1 MALPAAPSSSDS
13 TSSNKDKLEVKHA
26 MLARLRRFS
35 NWFGKE
41 DNTPAEQVARDEDQP
56 KPGLGRRLSRKVV
69 PGMPRPGTFKR
80 QLSERRERLMPHEP
94 CPAERRTTSMDR
106 RRAVSARGT
115 TSSLVPPLSST
126 SLSEV
131 GVATDRPTRPK
142 DDDKGSSTTDL
153 VELPS
158 FLGDAGDPVPAPL
171 STADGFSEALFSD
184 GTAEAMA
191 VEAELEW
198 KWILNLSMHFRDHS
212 DREKFFVTYAET
224 PNRRRR
230 ITVSCDYRNGP
241 PESLEQELQKLKYQ
255 RDKSARIYEAI
266 RESLPDIQFYDT
278 VTNLKLQTTDG
289 RLHVHVTEDIH
300 EIIPYPPVSAIN
312 HLRCPRYTESDLKFD
327 SHLSG
332 FVYKMRVGG
341 EVYIKKEIPGPDTVE
356 EFLYE
361 INALQYLN
369 GSKSVIHFGGVVVD
383 DNHQYVKGL
392 LISFAEQGALI
403 DLIYDEKDRLSWKRR
418 ERWALQIVQGLSEIH
433 EGGFVQGDFT
443 LSNIVIDDKDDA
455 KIIDI
460 NRRGCPVGWEPP
472 EVTSLIES
480 GQRIGMYIGVKSDLF
495 QLGMVLW
502 ALAEEQDEP
511 EMQPRPL
518 SLRNTTRDIPQYYR
532 DLVSTCLSDRPQDRS
547 SAKELLGRFPVINDA
562 DSRPDIQARDIDP
575 SPTERCYIDPAAAVE
590 REDLVRFRELCSE
603 PDGDGLVSN
612 HGDTYVDSSCPA
624 EIRVNRSIPGAV
636 PRSHLSVGSG
646 IHDTDRMAFTGPAST
661 GESRDDSEPDAQIV
675 PVSPSDERKWEE
687 VDIDGHAYLVR
698 REELDHREVRLDPG
712 NPDAIELPSIAST
725 GAPIGPM
732 DGELAGV
739 GSHMVLNERCPTK
752 AMSQPEQQQQHNLYT
767 NNLT

>member
-1 MALPAAPSSSDS
+1 VPAVQA
-13 TSSNKDKLEVKHA
+13 T
-26 MLARLRRFS
+26 
-35 NWFGKE
+35 
-41 DNTPAEQVARDEDQP
+41 RDEDQP
-56 KPGLGRRLSRKVV
+56 RPGLGRRLSRKVV

-80 QLSERRERLMPHEP
+80 QQSERRERLMPHEP
-94 CPAERRTTSMDR
+94 CPTERRTASMDR
-106 RRAVSARGT
+106 RKAASARGT
-115 TSSLVPPLSST
+115 SSSLVPPPPSASAP
-126 SLSEV
+126 EV
-131 GVATDRPTRPK
+131 GALTDPPTRAK
-142 DDDKGSSTTDL
+142 DDDKCSSTTDL
-153 VELPS
+153 VEIPS
-158 FLGDAGDPVPAPL
+158 FLGDDTDIIPPPL
-171 STADGFSEALFSD
+171 SNIDGFSEPLFSE
-184 GTAEAMA
+184 GTADAM

-212 DREKFFVTYAET
+212 DREKFFVTYADA

-241 PESLEQELQKLKYQ
+241 PDSLEQELQKLKYQ

-289 RLHVHVTEDIH
+289 RLHVHVTEDLH
-300 EIIPYPPVSAIN
+300 EIIPYPPISAIS
-312 HLRCPRYTESDLKFD
+312 HLRCPRYTESALEFD

-332 FVYKMRVGG
+332 FVYKMRVNG

-383 DNHQYVKGL
+383 DNEQFVKGL

-443 LSNIVIDDKDDA
+443 LSNIVIDDNDDA

-472 EVTSLIES
+472 EVTALIDS

-511 EMQPRPL
+511 EVQPRPL

-532 DLVSTCLSDRPQDRS
+532 DLVSTCLSDRPQDRL
-547 SAKELLGRFPVINDA
+547 SAKELLTRFPAISDA
-562 DSRPDIQARDIDP
+562 DSRPDIQARDIGP
-575 SPTERCYIDPAAAVE
+575 SPTERRYIDPAAAVE
-590 REDLVRFRELCSE
+590 REDLDRFRELRPE
-603 PDGDGLVSN
+603 PSDGVDGLVSSR
-612 HGDTYVDSSCPA
+612 GDTYVDSSCPA
-624 EIRVNRSIPGAV
+624 EIRVNRSVPGTI
-636 PRSHLSVGSG
+636 PRSNLSIASG
-646 IHDTDRMAFTGPAST
+646 IQDTAFNGPGST

-675 PVSPSDERKWEE
+675 PVSPSDDRKWEV
-687 VDIDGHAYLVR
+687 VDIDGNPYLIQRDGLNHKHVG
-698 REELDHREVRLDPG
+698 LDPG
-712 NPDAIELPSIAST
+712 NPDAIELPGVASA

-739 GSHMVLNERCPTK
+739 GSHIVLDERP
-752 AMSQPEQQQQHNLYT
+752 SQISASI
-767 NNLT
+767 

>member
-1 MALPAAPSSSDS
+1 MTFSCMGLLATRGSPDS
-13 TSSNKDKLEVKHA
+13 TSSNNGKLGVKRT

-41 DNTPAEQVARDEDQP
+41 DNTPAEQTAQDEDQP
-56 KPGLGRRLSRKVV
+56 KPGLGRRLSKKVV
-69 PGMPRPGTFKR
+69 PGLPRPGTFKR
-80 QLSERRERLMPHEP
+80 QQSELRDRLTPHEP
-94 CPAERRTTSMDR
+94 CSTERRAASMDR
-106 RRAVSARGT
+106 RKAQSARGT
-115 TSSLVPPLSST
+115 TSSLAPPLPST
-126 SLSEV
+126 SVSEV
-131 GVATDRPTRPK
+131 GVAADHPPQNK
-142 DDDKGSSTTDL
+142 GDKGSSATDL
-153 VELPS
+153 VEVPS
-158 FLGDAGDPVPAPL
+158 FLGDDGDRAPPPL

-184 GTAEAMA
+184 GTADAMI
-191 VEAELEW
+191 EAELEW

-241 PESLEQELQKLKYQ
+241 PDSLEQELQKMKYQ

-266 RESLPDIQFYDT
+266 RESLQDIQFYDT

-300 EIIPYPPVSAIN
+300 EIIPYPPVSAIS
-312 HLRCPRYTESDLKFD
+312 HLRCPRYTESALEFD

-332 FVYKMRVGG
+332 FVYKMRANG

-361 INALQYLN
+361 INALHYLN

-383 DNHQYVKGL
+383 DDQQYVKGL

-403 DLIYDEKDRLSWKRR
+403 DLIYDEKDRLPWKRR
-418 ERWALQIVQGLSEIH
+418 ERWAWQIVQGLSEIH

-443 LSNIVIDDKDDA
+443 LSNIVIDEKDDA

-472 EVTSLIES
+472 EVTALIDS

-532 DLVSTCLSDRPQDRS
+532 DLVSTCLSDRPQDRL
-547 SAKELLGRFPVINDA
+547 SAKELLTRFPVISDA

-575 SPTERCYIDPAAAVE
+575 SPTERRYIDPSAAVE
-590 REDLVRFRELCSE
+590 REDLERFGELRSE
-603 PDGDGLVSN
+603 QSDRVDGLVSS
-612 HGDTYVDSSCPA
+612 GGQTYVDSSYPA

-636 PRSHLSVGSG
+636 PRSNLSVGSG
-646 IHDTDRMAFTGPAST
+646 IQDVAFTGPGSI
-661 GESRDDSEPDAQIV
+661 GESRDDSELDAQIV
-675 PVSPSDERKWEE
+675 PVSPSDDRKWEE
-687 VDIDGHAYLVR
+687 VDIDGNAYLIQ
-698 REELDHREVRLDPG
+698 REEIDHKDVRLEPEKPG
-712 NPDAIELPSIAST
+712 IELPAVAPAM
-725 GAPIGPM
+725 APIGPLN
-732 DGELAGV
+732 GELAGV
-739 GSHMVLNERCPTK
+739 GSHMVLDERSSAK
-752 AMSQPEQQQQHNLYT
+752 AMSQPEQRQHNLSAIV
-767 NNLT
+767 

>member
-13 TSSNKDKLEVKHA
+13 TSSNNDKLKVKHA
-26 MLARLRRFS
+26 MLARLRRLS

-41 DNTPAEQVARDEDQP
+41 DNAAAVPAARDEDQP

-80 QLSERRERLMPHEP
+80 QQSERRERLMPHEP
-94 CPAERRTTSMDR
+94 CPTERRTASMDR
-106 RRAVSARGT
+106 RRAVSART
-115 TSSLVPPLSST
+115 SSSLVQPMPSASAP
-126 SLSEV
+126 EV
-131 GVATDRPTRPK
+131 GAVPDCPTRAK
-142 DDDKGSSTTDL
+142 DDDKCSTTTDL
-153 VELPS
+153 VEVPS
-158 FLGDAGDPVPAPL
+158 FLGDDVDPVPPPL
-171 STADGFSEALFSD
+171 STVDGFSEPLFSE
-184 GTAEAMA
+184 GTADAM

-241 PESLEQELQKLKYQ
+241 PDSLEQELQKLKYQ

-300 EIIPYPPVSAIN
+300 EIIPYPPISAIS
-312 HLRCPRYTESDLKFD
+312 HLRCPRYTESALEFD

-332 FVYKMRVGG
+332 FVYKMRVNG

-383 DNHQYVKGL
+383 DEQQYVKGL

-403 DLIYDEKDRLSWKRR
+403 DLIYDEKDRLPWKRR

-443 LSNIVIDDKDDA
+443 LSNIVIDDRDDA

-472 EVTSLIES
+472 EVTALIDS

-532 DLVSTCLSDRPQDRS
+532 DLVSTCLSDRPQDRL
-547 SAKELLGRFPVINDA
+547 SARELLTRFPVISDA
-562 DSRPDIQARDIDP
+562 DSRPDIQARDIGP
-575 SPTERCYIDPAAAVE
+575 SPTERRYIDPAAAVE
-590 REDLVRFRELCSE
+590 REDLDRFRELRSARV
-603 PDGDGLVSN
+603 DGLVSSR
-612 HGDTYVDSSCPA
+612 GDTDVDSSYPA
-624 EIRVNRSIPGAV
+624 EIRVNRSVPGAV
-636 PRSHLSVGSG
+636 PPSNLSIGSG
-646 IHDTDRMAFTGPAST
+646 IQDTVFNGPGST
-661 GESRDDSEPDAQIV
+661 GESRDDSELDAQIV
-675 PVSPSDERKWEE
+675 PVSPSDDRKWEE
-687 VDIDGHAYLVR
+687 IDIDGNAYLIQR
-698 REELDHREVRLDPG
+698 DGLDHKEVDLDPG
-712 NPDAIELPSIAST
+712 NPDAIELPSVAPA

-739 GSHMVLNERCPTK
+739 GSHIVLDECGPVK
-752 AMSQPEQQQQHNLYT
+752 SAHLSEQKQKNLYS
-767 NNLT
+767 NDLA